1 MNTTSSYSDKEIFK
15 VKTKHTKSRTDNNS
29 IIKKVF
35 HPTLHDFQCNDNKYK
50 VRVVDDITCLFLLIT
65 FFTKLNQ
72 HPLFEVDYRN
82 QTPDNIAATHSSF
95 VLPATI
101 RSVIG
106 GEPSGAVHSEMAA
119 SDWRRG
125 CDVYLA

>member
-1 MNTTSSYSDKEIFK
+1 MSFSFNHILHEVKPTSSLG
-15 VKTKHTKSRTDNNS
+15 SRLQ
-29 IIKKVF
+29 K
-35 HPTLHDFQCNDNKYK
+35 
-50 VRVVDDITCLFLLIT
+50 
-65 FFTKLNQ
+65 
-72 HPLFEVDYRN
+72 
-82 QTPDNIAATHSSF
+82 PDNIAATHSSF

-125 CDVYLA
+125 CDVYLV